1 MSKEV
6 TGQRERGLGFGSTT
20 IDHHCSYSFFL
31 EYLFVYVLYAHGT
44 ISRDYMVFVVF
55 FIIFTGE

>member
-6 TGQRERGLGFGSTT
+6 TGQRERGLGFGSNT

-44 ISRDYMVFVVF
+44 ISRDCTWYLFCF
-55 FIIFTGE
+55 L